1 MRLLTWLI
9 GLPLGVVVVIFALSN
24 RQTTALG
31 LWPFADGVAV
41 PVYLAVLGPLLA
53 GLLLG
58 LLVAGYSGLRRRAA
72 LRFHTHRV
80 RALER
85 EVETL
90 RAARAAPSA
99 TTPPDSVPAG
109 DVMLPS

>member
-9 GLPLGVVVVIFALSN
+9 GLPVGVVVVIFALSN

-41 PVYLAVLGPLLA
+41 PVYVAVLAPLLA

-58 LLVAGYSGLRRRAA
+58 LLLTGFSGLRRRAA

-99 TTPPDSVPAG
+99 TPPDSAPAG
-109 DVMLPS
+109 DVILPP

>member
-41 PVYLAVLGPLLA
+41 PVYLAVLAPLLA

-58 LLVAGYSGLRRRAA
+58 LLLAGLAVLRARTTA
-72 LRFHTHRV
+72 RFQSHRV

-90 RAARAAPSA
+90 RAASAVPSA
-99 TTPPDSVPAG
+99 TPPESVPAG
-109 DVMLPS
+109 DVILPP